1 MEQLFPAV
9 EGFNVILLVMGGLAA
24 FVFVALYFVNAGYG
38 MMYSK
43 RWGLSVNNRLGWILM
58 ELPAF
63 LLMFV
68 LWYLSPRCFDCVPLV
83 FFLVF
88 EVHYFQRTFIFPM
101 LMRGS
106 NRMPWL
112 IIIFGWMFNAANA
125 YIQGDRKSVV

>member
-9 EGFNVILLVMGGLAA
+9 EGFNVILLVMGGIAA

-68 LWYLSPRCFDCVPLV
+68 LW
-83 FFLVF
+83 
-88 EVHYFQRTFIFPM
+88 
-101 LMRGS
+101 
-106 NRMPWL
+106 
-112 IIIFGWMFNAANA
+112 
-125 YIQGDRKSVV
+125 